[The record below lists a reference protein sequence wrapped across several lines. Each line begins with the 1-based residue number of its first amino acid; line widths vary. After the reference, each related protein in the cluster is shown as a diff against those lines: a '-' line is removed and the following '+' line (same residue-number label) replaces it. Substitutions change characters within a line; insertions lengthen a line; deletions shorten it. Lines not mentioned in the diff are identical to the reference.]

1 MGYDSA
7 DHSDARFLIKI
18 DDKHGFDLFL
28 IIIDKGIA
36 EMVYL
41 GLFQPLQRFNDS
53 SFFFLC
59 DKFNFFASFMFL
71 CMLKNTF

>member
-7 DHSDARFLIKI
+7 DHSDARFLITI
-18 DDKHGFDLFL
+18 DDKYDFDLFL

-41 GLFQPLQRFNDS
+41 GLFQPL
-53 SFFFLC
+53 
-59 DKFNFFASFMFL
+59 
-71 CMLKNTF
+71 

>member
-7 DHSDARFLIKI
+7 DHSDARFLITI
-18 DDKHGFDLFL
+18 DDKHGFDLYL

-41 GLFQPLQRFNDS
+41 GLFQPL
-53 SFFFLC
+53 
-59 DKFNFFASFMFL
+59 
-71 CMLKNTF
+71 

>member
-18 DDKHGFDLFL
+18 DDKHGFDDLFL

-36 EMVYL
+36 EMLYL
-41 GLFQPLQRFNDS
+41 GLFQPL
-53 SFFFLC
+53 
-59 DKFNFFASFMFL
+59 
-71 CMLKNTF
+71 

>member
-7 DHSDARFLIKI
+7 DHSDAGFLIKI

-36 EMVYL
+36 EMLYL
-41 GLFQPLQRFNDS
+41 GLFQPL
-53 SFFFLC
+53 
-59 DKFNFFASFMFL
+59 
-71 CMLKNTF
+71 

>member
-41 GLFQPLQRFNDS
+41 GLFQPL
-53 SFFFLC
+53 
-59 DKFNFFASFMFL
+59 
-71 CMLKNTF
+71 